1 MKRFFWMAVLL
12 GMCISFGGC
21 GAETPERVQSV
32 DTAMGTV
39 IQQSIY
45 KVGKDADNAGEI
57 MELIRSLEE
66 DLLSRRLETSEVYAV
81 NQSAGSPEGQI
92 ISEELAR
99 MLEQCLEMTD
109 HSDGA
114 FDVTLGPVIRLWDID
129 GWAAGLEEG
138 EFQIPSEEELTR
150 ALALCGSRK
159 MRLERG
165 ESAARLYLEEGMEL
179 DLGAVGKGL
188 ALTEVLAYLKEHSA
202 ISGAVIS
209 VGGSV
214 LTYGEKPD
222 GAGWRVGVA
231 DPREPASNLGVIVLE
246 GQWCVST
253 SGDYERYVEA
263 GGIRYHHILDPATG
277 YPADSGLCSVTVVT
291 KDGLLS
297 DALSTA
303 CFVLGR
309 EKGMELARLY
319 GAEAM
324 FISSDGSISMTPG
337 MEAIFQPAQ

>member
-1 MKRFFWMAVLL
+1 MKRFFWMAV
-12 GMCISFGGC
+12 MFGLCAVLCGC
-21 GAETPERVQSV
+21 TAVTPQRVQSV

-39 IQQSIY
+39 IQQNIF
-45 KVGKDADNAGEI
+45 KVGEDTDFTGEI
-57 MELIRSLEE
+57 MDLIRSLEE
-66 DLLSRRLETSEVYAV
+66 DLLSRRLATSEVYAV
-81 NQSAGSPEGQI
+81 NRSAGSPEGQN
-92 ISEELAR
+92 ISEELAE
-99 MLEQCLEMTD
+99 MLEQCLEMTER
-109 HSDGA
+109 SGGA

-138 EFQIPSEEELTR
+138 EFQVPSEEELTR

-159 MRLERG
+159 MRLEQG
-165 ESAARLYLEEGMEL
+165 ESGARLYLEEGMEL

-188 ALTEVLAYLKEHSA
+188 ALTEVLAYLKEHNA

-222 GAGWRVGVA
+222 GTGWRVGVA
-231 DPREPASNLGVIVLE
+231 DPRDPVENLGVIVLE

-263 GGIRYHHILDPATG
+263 GGIRYHHILDPVTG

-309 EKGMELARLY
+309 EEGMDLVRLY
-319 GAEAM
+319 DAEAL
-324 FISSDGSISMTPG
+324 FVTGDGSVSMTPG
-337 MEAIFQPAQ
+337 MEGMFQPAR

>member
-1 MKRFFWMAVLL
+1 MKRFFWMAALL
-12 GMCISFGGC
+12 GMCAAFSGC

-45 KVGKDADNAGEI
+45 KVGEDTDHAGEI

-66 DLLSRRLETSEVYAV
+66 DMLSRRLETSEVYAV
-81 NQSAGSPEGQI
+81 NRSAGSPEGQN

-99 MLEQCLEMTD
+99 MLEQCLEVTEQ
-109 HSDGA
+109 SDGA

-129 GWAAGLEEG
+129 GWAAGIQEG
-138 EFQIPSEEELTR
+138 EFQAPSDEEIAWALT
-150 ALALCGSRK
+150 LCGSRK
-159 MRLERG
+159 MRLDRD
-165 ESAARLYLEEGMEL
+165 ESGARLYLEKGMEL

-188 ALTEVLAYLKEHSA
+188 ALTGVLAYLKEHDT

-222 GAGWRVGVA
+222 GASWRVGVA
-231 DPREPASNLGVIVLE
+231 DPRKPDTNVGVIVLE

-263 GGIRYHHILDPATG
+263 GGIRYHHILDPADG

-319 GAEAM
+319 GAEAL
-324 FISSDGSISMTPG
+324 FISNDGSITMTPG
-337 MEAIFQPAQ
+337 MEGMFQSVQ